1 MAVFPDQQEGLDMA
15 QYVIGDIQGCLAEF
29 QSLLAKIDFNPG
41 TDTLWLTGDLVNR
54 GPQSLATLRLVK
66 QHDGCMQTILGNHD
80 LHLLAVHYGYGK
92 LKRADTIDDVL
103 NAPDRKELISWL
115 RQQPLYYQQ
124 AGYVLVHAGIWP
136 EWTCTQAQLL
146 AHEVETVLQN
156 TPEQFFATM
165 YGNKPT
171 HWDNNLSGDAR
182 LRFITNVFT
191 RMRALTDNNVMD
203 FDYKGTLNAMP
214 AHHLPWFKASN
225 RQNTDKTILFGHW
238 SALGLYEGDNVVCV
252 DTGALWGGSL
262 TAFNLDD
269 RSVVQTPSQTRLN
282 LENLMY

>member
-1 MAVFPDQQEGLDMA
+1 MA

-29 QSLLAKIDFNPG
+29 QSLLTKLDFNPG

-80 LHLLAVHYGYGK
+80 LHLLALHYGYGK
-92 LKRADTIDDVL
+92 LKRADTISDIL
-103 NAPDRKELISWL
+103 NAPDRKELIDWL
-115 RQQPLYYQQ
+115 RQQPLYRQQ
-124 AGYVLVHAGIWP
+124 ADYVLVHAGIWP

-146 AHEVETVLQN
+146 AQEVETVLQN
-156 TPEQFFATM
+156 TPQQFFAHM
-165 YGNKPT
+165 YGNKPDQ
-171 HWDNNLSGDAR
+171 WNNSLSGDER
-182 LRFITNVFT
+182 LRFITNSFT
-191 RMRALTDNNVMD
+191 RMRALTDNGAMD
-203 FDYKGTLNAMP
+203 FDYKGTLNDMP
-214 AHHLPWFKASN
+214 AHHLPWFEAPN

-238 SALGLYEGDNVVCV
+238 SALGLYETNNVVCV

-269 RSVVQTPSQTRLN
+269 RSVVQTPSQTKLN
-282 LENLMY
+282 FENLMCKK